1 MKDTSWAGIR
11 LVRRKAGDKVEFFT
25 NKKNQ
30 CFSAKVTGSEKG
42 SPA

>member
-11 LVRRKAGDKVEFFT
+11 LVRKKAGDKVGFFT

-30 CFSAKVTGSEKG
+30 CFSAKVIRLEKG